1 MYSSGITAQELIET
15 IKSETDISIPVP
27 DKSYI
32 HSINAIEQFI
42 YSELLNEFVKVD
54 IKYSEIENDIIPL
67 DSLEKPN
74 NTLSPIFDDVIRIF
88 ADGDEVERAGA
99 NAAYDFTEKN
109 LFYNKYDNNITLSLE
124 RRPDTITVIF
134 RIRPILK
141 AENNI
146 NTQYVYVPIE
156 FLDLV
161 SSKVRGDVY
170 KLVNEDVLSAKW
182 LSEYNAQL
190 ESFKIWAAGKNQRF
204 GG

>member
-74 NTLSPIFDDVIRIF
+74 NTLSPI
-88 ADGDEVERAGA
+88 
-99 NAAYDFTEKN
+99 
-109 LFYNKYDNNITLSLE
+109 LMM
-124 RRPDTITVIF
+124 
-134 RIRPILK
+134 
-141 AENNI
+141 
-146 NTQYVYVPIE
+146 
-156 FLDLV
+156 
-161 SSKVRGDVY
+161 
-170 KLVNEDVLSAKW
+170 
-182 LSEYNAQL
+182 LSEYLQTVTKLKGLALMLHMTLPKRTFSITNMT
-190 ESFKIWAAGKNQRF
+190 IT
-204 GG
+204 